1 MSKELKADK
10 NLLLEL
16 EEAEKADMTIEDSGT
31 YSVTVDFGGYYT
43 IICC

>member
-1 MSKELKADK
+1 MNTELKVEK

-16 EEAEKADMTIEDSGT
+16 EEAEKVNMAIADDGT
-31 YSVTVDFGGYYT
+31 YSITVDFGGIYS

>member
-1 MSKELKADK
+1 MNNGLNAEK

-16 EEAEKADMTIEDSGT
+16 EEAEKVDMTVGDNGT
-31 YSVTVDFGGYYT
+31 YSITVDFGGLYS

>member
-1 MSKELKADK
+1 MNTELKAEK

-16 EEAEKADMTIEDSGT
+16 EEAEKVNMTAEDNGT
-31 YSVTVDFGGYYT
+31 YSITVDFGGYYT